1 MKVLVLYMPVL
12 HEGYLKLFDEVK
24 SNLIALITEEVLQDL
39 PDGLAYI
46 AKKDVIRAL
55 PSKKMQSV
63 VQALFPEPTTIT
75 MLATEEN
82 IYVLRVRVNVG
93 MEIVMPDEDVSV
105 AVAEKYFGGVHKVT
119 LVVPPAPRL
128 RYHRNNVEEKKL
140 LVPDRR
146 IALTE
151 LDREMM
157 VLATSTAEHSPDWY
171 RQVGGAMKVTDGR
184 LIVAYNEHQ
193 PHEQIAATFGDPR
206 SIFKSGVRADLSH
219 GDHTE
224 HVLVGEAARLGIC
237 TGGASVYLTT
247 FPCLPCSR
255 LVVRAGVKR
264 LFYRDASYGLL
275 DADKYLR
282 MKKMELIE
290 VSDEN

>member
-1 MKVLVLYMPVL
+1 MKTLVLYMPVL

-24 SNLIALITEEVLQDL
+24 PEIIALISESVLREL
-39 PDGLAYI
+39 PDGVAYI
-46 AKKDVIRAL
+46 AKKDIIRAL
-55 PSKKMQSV
+55 PSEMMQTV
-63 VQALFPEPTTIT
+63 VHSLFPEPGTQVVCVSE
-75 MLATEEN
+75 LD
-82 IYVLRVRVNVG
+82 LRVFREDG
-93 MEIVMPDEDVSV
+93 DAEIVMPDEDVSI
-105 AVAEKYFGGVHKVT
+105 AVAEKHFGGVNKVT

-128 RYHRNNVEEKKL
+128 RYHRNNAEEKKL

-146 IALTE
+146 IVLTA

-157 VLATSTAEHSPDWY
+157 ALATSVTERSPDWY

-206 SIFKSGVRADLSH
+206 SIFKSGVRTDLSH
-219 GDHTE
+219 GDHCE
-224 HVLVGEAARLGIC
+224 HVLIGEAARSGIS
-237 TGGASVYLTT
+237 TDGAWMYLTT

-255 LVVRAGVKR
+255 LVVRAGIKR

-282 MKKMELIE
+282 IKNVELIE
-290 VSDEN
+290 VSDGN

>member
-1 MKVLVLYMPVL
+1 MKILVLYMPVL
-12 HEGYLKLFDEVK
+12 HKGYLELFDRVK
-24 SNLIALITEEVLQDL
+24 PDIIGLLTEDVLQTL
-39 PDGLAYI
+39 PDNLAYI

-55 PSKKMQSV
+55 PSKVMAGVVASLFPSCVRV
-63 VQALFPEPTTIT
+63 VQVSVENLESTIIEPT
-75 MLATEEN
+75 MF
-82 IYVLRVRVNVG
+82 
-93 MEIVMPDEDVSV
+93 MPDEDVSI
-105 AVAEKYFGGVHKVT
+105 AVAEKYFGGVQAVT
-119 LVVPPAPRL
+119 LVTPPSRL
-128 RYHRNNVEEKKL
+128 RYHRNNSEEKKL

-146 IALTE
+146 IVLTE

-157 VLATSTAEHSPDWY
+157 ALATSVTERSSDWW
-171 RQVGGAMKVTDGR
+171 RQVGGVLKLKDGR
-184 LIVAYNEHQ
+184 HIVAYNEHQ

-219 GDHTE
+219 SDHVE
-224 HVLVGEAARLGIC
+224 HILIGEAARLGIS
-237 TGGASVYLTT
+237 TAEAWMYLTT

-255 LVVRAGVKR
+255 LVARAGVKR

-290 VSDEN
+290 VSDGN